1 MAGFGGGTTR
11 VCQHGW
17 ERELTGEAQ
26 ASVRGE
32 REDAEDGMR
41 KCIMLNT
48 PKAHGGQAGL

>member
-32 REDAEDGMR
+32 REDVEDGMR